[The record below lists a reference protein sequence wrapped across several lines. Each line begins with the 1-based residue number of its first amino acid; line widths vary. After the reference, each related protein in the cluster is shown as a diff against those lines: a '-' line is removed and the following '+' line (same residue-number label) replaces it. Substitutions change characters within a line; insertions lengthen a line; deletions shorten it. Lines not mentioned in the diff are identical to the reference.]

1 MNIAVFPMIAIEE
14 SAALLIIYPNYLY
27 TIIIK
32 GFYFLCAQTE
42 KGEKY
47 TKTQLR
53 KNQYFLQISEFFRP
67 ASWKY
72 SDRVIN

>member
-1 MNIAVFPMIAIEE
+1 MIAIEE

-53 KNQYFLQISEFFRP
+53 KNQYFFTDFRIFP
-67 ASWKY
+67 SGFLE
-72 SDRVIN
+72 IL